1 MRRMKKAKKDADL
14 DITSFM
20 NLMIVLV
27 PVLLLNM
34 VFTQTMVLDIK
45 LPADVENAITPKDK
59 EAKFDFELMVLESGL
74 LFNVNKAPICKFE
87 KVDCQYD
94 FKGLSK
100 TLQLWK
106 SIAEQKF
113 NENKTEDAEYRPKKD
128 ILLLLGEKQN
138 YQTIVSMMDTL
149 RSYPIVVSG
158 AVEHAEL
165 MPDVSFGDLPEGA
178 EQAFAAVE
186 ARKGDARKGVCE

>member
-87 KVDCQYD
+87 KVDGQYD

-113 NENKTEDAEYRPKKD
+113 NENKAEDAEYRPKKD